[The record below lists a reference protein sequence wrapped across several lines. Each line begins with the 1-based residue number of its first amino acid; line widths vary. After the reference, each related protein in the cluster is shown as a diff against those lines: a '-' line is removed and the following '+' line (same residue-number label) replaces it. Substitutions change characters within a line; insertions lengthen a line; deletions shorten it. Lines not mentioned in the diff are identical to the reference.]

1 MPLMPQEEGLPTDLG
16 IHGTI
21 EPASIG
27 QYKSHGCPRLL
38 KEDVEELYDLVVR
51 STPVSIVEVIDWKTL
66 GPAEAAIS

>member
-1 MPLMPQEEGLPTDLG
+1 LPTDLG